1 MKSIGIIED
10 DKQLRNSLE
19 EFIEMNEE
27 LTLLFS
33 FNSVEKWLI
42 YVLNE
47 NTPPYILF
55 LDIGLP
61 GISGLKA
68 VSVIKK
74 TYPSTYLIV
83 ITGDCSNESIWEAI
97 TNGADGYL
105 MKPLSLIEIKK
116 QIDVI
121 RSGGAVLSPTI
132 AEKLIK
138 RINNLSSIQIN
149 SKQELTK
156 REKDVLELLLKGLT
170 YKEVAQILQI
180 SSTTVNG
187 YVKILYNKMGVNS
200 KAELVS
206 KVLSNQ

>member
-1 MKSIGIIED
+1 
-10 DKQLRNSLE
+10 LRISLE

-33 FNSVEKWLI
+33 FNSIEKWLMH
-42 YVLNE
+42 VMKD

-68 VSVIKK
+68 VSIIKK
-74 TYPSTYLIV
+74 TYPTTFLIV
-83 ITGDCSNESIWEAI
+83 ITGDGSNDSVWEAI

-105 MKPLSLIEIKK
+105 IKPISLFEIKK
-116 QIDVI
+116 QIEVI
-121 RSGGAVLSPTI
+121 KSGGAVLSPSI

-138 RINNLSSIQIN
+138 RINNLSSIQN
-149 SKQELTK
+149 KSKHELTK
-156 REKDVLELLLKGLT
+156 REQDVLELLIKGLT
-170 YKEVAQILQI
+170 YKEVAHILQI
-180 SSTTVNG
+180 SSSTVNG

-206 KVLSNQ
+206 KVLSN